1 MAGKFRNKLI
11 FGLGVQNQ
19 LNELRAN
26 ADESLRNLNLEPND
40 FQVLEDIGS
49 ESDGIPNHFQR
60 LSKLDENVV
69 LKLDSLKGETNQYNT
84 ILQKFYQN
92 DYIQFGLYPLNF
104 PQKIDGNLHVHGR
117 IIAKR
122 INQRTFDNDS
132 KEFRT
137 TQITPA
143 VNSVWIKDGSEIS
156 FGGGLKIINNDTDP
170 TKAKIVVG
178 TLKNVKPFTPRRF
191 DSENATHK
199 IQVTINGTDYFMY
212 AIKNNPF
219 KFEGTFENIDSNNLK
234 ITGTSGNTDDED
246 INYVLTSGEGEDI
259 QEYQSDNS
267 DDNIDNLKEEN
278 GNNLFVYVDPA
289 NVLKIELINHDI
301 TKLPPTAEFT
311 NCTDIDLSGS
321 ALTEFPNFTSRASAL
336 ERFTYDNSLNISVGS
351 NIFIDNFPTTTIQ
364 KIQIDNSLKDL
375 SFDDSPLV
383 DLSSLSSL
391 TTLNLPR
398 NEITGSTPILPNGIQ
413 VLNLSFNNF
422 DLLESDTLKNTLTSI
437 DFQENN
443 NLELSEDSPHSYFD
457 SATFAGLSGA
467 FNIQDT
473 KLPIPPVQNRAL
485 TSFTANDLTY
495 DGLTGD
501 RYTDDRYEIGSKF
514 NGCTSLKSINF
525 NNSET
530 VHGPIPNFSTNTA
543 LESVYLLNV
552 GIIGPNAGEAIGQYH
567 FPPSLRTFNYS
578 LTEDRT
584 IDSPYS
590 TALNVDAFKY
600 EDDEAESGTSF
611 VPFTNFTYRS
621 RGYTTGTFPQ
631 ISVSN
636 TLDIRENAFNLLSA
650 FPTSQIKK
658 LIANDNEFSQD
669 LDLDTIF
676 TSVVSNIEDINLK
689 NNLFTSFESIDTQFA
704 KLRILN
710 LENAFTDVTDEYD
723 SPADGISVPSFS
735 NLPKIETINVSKNP
749 IYSIENNL
757 FSGCNNLSNFSID
770 VGNDLNFVNVITQSI
785 RNLVTS
791 NNSRNRSLVFSTT
804 GTKPDLRISNFNT
817 LRAGD
822 ITEEIREKF
831 NLNELIEEVRT
842 LSNRKV
848 TFVPTSIN
856 RDAKY
861 ADIPEAPNVTL
872 EFEEPSPA
880 PVPDSPPDSPL
891 PPDPV
896 YPAILS
902 WPIIANADRVIIER
916 KIGDGN
922 FEEIAELVKTATTY
936 TEEDSPLPN
945 VTAYRVYGENF
956 RSVMENTQNKTLI
969 QIN

>member
-1 MAGKFRNKLI
+1 MAGKFRNKII

-49 ESDGIPNHFQR
+49 ESDGIPKHFQR
-60 LSKLDENVV
+60 LSQLDENAV

-92 DYIQFGLYPLNF
+92 DYIQSGLYPFNF

-143 VNSVWIKDGSEIS
+143 VNSVWIKDGNEIS
-156 FGGGLKIINNDTDP
+156 FGGGLKIINNDIDP
-170 TKAKIVVG
+170 TKAKVVAG

-219 KFEGTFENIDSNNLK
+219 KFKGTFENVDSGNLK
-234 ITGTSGNTDDED
+234 ITGTSGNTNDED

-267 DDNIDNLKEEN
+267 NDNIDNLKEES
-278 GNNLFVYVDPA
+278 GDNLFVYVDPV

-321 ALTEFPNFTSRASAL
+321 ALTEFPNFTNRAPAL
-336 ERFTYDNSLNISVGS
+336 ARFTYDNSLNISVGS
-351 NIFIDNFPTTTIQ
+351 NIFIDNFPATIQ

-391 TTLNLPR
+391 TTLNLSN
-398 NEITGSTPILPNGIQ
+398 NEITGSTPILPNTIQ

-422 DLLESDTLKNTLTSI
+422 DSLESATLQPSLTSI

-443 NLELSEDSPHSYFD
+443 NLKLSEDSPHSYFD

-485 TSFTANDLTY
+485 ISFTAEGLTY

-514 NGCTSLKSINF
+514 NGCTSLTSINF

-543 LESVYLLNV
+543 LETVLLLNV
-552 GIIGPNAGEAIGQYH
+552 GIIGPNDGEAIGQYH
-567 FPPSLRTFNYS
+567 FPPSLRTFTYS
-578 LTEDRT
+578 LTERT

-590 TALNVDAFKY
+590 TTLNVDAFKY
-600 EDDEAESGTSF
+600 EDDDVESGKSF
-611 VPFTNFTYRS
+611 VPFTDFTYKS
-621 RGYTTGTFPQ
+621 RGYTTGAFPQ

-636 TLDIRENAFNLLSA
+636 RLDIRENAFSLLPA
-650 FPTSQIKK
+650 FPNSQIKT

-669 LDLDTIF
+669 LDLDTTF
-676 TSVVSNIEDINLK
+676 ANVVSNIEEINLK
-689 NNLFTSFESIDTQFA
+689 DNLFTAFESIDTQFA
-704 KLRILN
+704 KLKILN
-710 LENAFTDVTDEYD
+710 FENAFTDVTNEYD

-791 NNSRNRSLVFSTT
+791 NNSRIRTIFFSTT
-804 GTKPDLRISNFNT
+804 GTTLDLTIDNFNT
-817 LRAGD
+817 LRAEN
-822 ITEEIREKF
+822 ITEEIRENF
-831 NLNELIEEVRT
+831 NLNELIEEVKT
-842 LSNRKV
+842 LSNGKV
-848 TFVPTSIN
+848 TFNGIEK
-856 RDAKY
+856 DDKY

-956 RSVMENTQNKTLI
+956 RSVMEDTQNKTLI